1 MNNYEYIIACLPV
14 LDRDVDNSTSLDTD
28 AVIDEIHERLDASD
42 AAVLDFMLKGYD
54 KETLGE
60 EFYSKALR
68 HGSRFIREYFSFDLD
83 VRNTKVEHLNN
94 ALGREPGK
102 DMVVLPGREDI
113 DFELKPDVEAIL
125 SGTDIL
131 KKERSLDEL
140 MWTRADELTIME
152 VFSLDA
158 ILGFVA
164 RLKIIDRWLKLDPV
178 TGREMFRKLVEQI
191 RNNR

>member
-14 LDRDVDNSTSLDTD
+14 LDRDADHPGALDAD
-28 AVIDEIHERLDASD
+28 AVIGEIRERLDASD
-42 AAVLDFMLKGYD
+42 AAVLDFMLQGYD
-54 KETLGE
+54 NETLGE
-60 EFYSKALR
+60 EFYSRALR
-68 HGSRFIREYFSFDLD
+68 HGSRFIREYFTLDLN
-83 VRNTKVEHLNN
+83 VRNTKVEYLNR

-102 DMVVLPGREDI
+102 DMLVLPGREDI
-113 DFELKPDVEAIL
+113 DFELKPEVEAIL

-131 KKERSLDEL
+131 QKERGLDDI
-140 MWTRADELTIME
+140 MWAGAEELTIME